1 MTLSVTLS
9 ALSPHHSMRLLN
21 QAQPMYS
28 LFNVLTDQHGAEL
41 VPVRCNR
48 QTVKRLV
55 SYFEDL
61 VTENKSS
68 VLVLE
73 GRCLDGDAERDR
85 ERLQKLAGDAR
96 HLYLFTCDPHCATRT
111 WEAPALDN
119 VTLFEE
125 REHHELENGPF
136 ILVVDPRFCGLLSC
150 AEMPRPSATH
160 AQTYAVVWTFDPN
173 VVYTA
178 VEYLL
183 ARIGTQRP
191 KARSGLQMLLNVTPT
206 RRPSLQVALT
216 FTTKLAMLMQKQGE
230 LDMATSRISSA
241 ISSTLELELIL
252 QTAVEEVGRALNARR
267 AALVLWQEGT
277 SLPEGISVYE
287 RAEDKPHETP
297 DRDAQAQRAPATD
310 SVTSYV
316 GPANP
321 AALAKLART
330 SGPLATRASVE
341 SPGTS
346 AAVPGALETP
356 LTYRNSIIGVL
367 AVEDDT
373 PNRDWEDEERL
384 MVRTVSDQLAVAISH
399 ARLFRHVQTQAMTDS
414 LTGLYNHRYFHERL
428 DREIQMAN
436 RNNESLSLIL
446 LDLDHLKRINDTH
459 GHRAGDAALCHIAA
473 ILKGTVR
480 DVDVC
485 ARYGGEEFVIILPQ
499 CEREAAFQ
507 VAERVREAIALKSV
521 PRVGAVTASIG
532 IATYPAPAMTK
543 EELIEMADRAMYL
556 AKDAGRNR
564 VRTLLYNPPDR
575 LNAYPLDGRP

>member
-1 MTLSVTLS
+1 
-9 ALSPHHSMRLLN
+9 
-21 QAQPMYS
+21 MYS
-28 LFNVLTDQHGAEL
+28 LYNVLTDQHGTEL

-61 VTENKSS
+61 VSESKCS

-73 GRCLDGDAERDR
+73 GRCLNGDPERDS

-96 HLYLFTCDPHCATRT
+96 HLFLFTCDRLCAMRT
-111 WEAPALDN
+111 WDAT
-119 VTLFEE
+119 TLNNITLVEE
-125 REHHELENGPF
+125 REHHELDNGPF

-150 AEMPRPSATH
+150 AEMPRSSATH
-160 AQTYAVVWTFDPN
+160 AETYAVVWTFDPN

-183 ARIGTQRP
+183 ARMGTQRP
-191 KARSGLQMLLNVTPT
+191 NERSGLEMLLNVTTT

-216 FTTKLAMLMQKQGE
+216 FTTKLAMLMQRQSE

-241 ISSTLELELIL
+241 ISSTLELEPIL

-267 AALVLWQEGT
+267 TALVLWQEGT

-287 RAEDKPHETP
+287 RTEETAGNALADLEAHQKRP
-297 DRDAQAQRAPATD
+297 LAMD

-316 GPANP
+316 EPLGLPVMERAARESVGRVTNP
-321 AALAKLART
+321 FSPQDTFESARLV
-330 SGPLATRASVE
+330 GAIE
-341 SPGTS
+341 
-346 AAVPGALETP
+346 VPGSLEIP

-367 AVEDDT
+367 VVEDDT
-373 PNRDWEDEERL
+373 PNRDWEDEEML

-399 ARLFRHVQTQAMTDS
+399 ARLFRHVQTQAMTDA
-414 LTGLYNHRYFHERL
+414 LTSLYNHRYFQERL
-428 DREIQMAN
+428 DREIKMAD

-459 GHRAGDAALCHIAA
+459 GHRAGDAALCHVAC
-473 ILKGTVR
+473 ILQTTVR
-480 DVDVC
+480 DIDIC

-507 VAERVREAIALKSV
+507 VAERVREAIALK
-521 PRVGAVTASIG
+521 PATKVGAVTASIG
-532 IATYPAPAMTK
+532 LATYPNPARTK
-543 EELIEMADRAMYL
+543 EELIEMADRAMYM

-564 VRTLLYNPPDR
+564 VRTLMNRASDG
-575 LNAYPLDGRP
+575 LNV

>member
-1 MTLSVTLS
+1 
-9 ALSPHHSMRLLN
+9 
-21 QAQPMYS
+21 MYS
-28 LFNVLTDQHGAEL
+28 LFNVLTDQHSAEL

-73 GRCLDGDAERDR
+73 GRCPDGDPERDR
-85 ERLQKLAGDAR
+85 ERLQKLAADAR
-96 HLYLFTCDPHCATRT
+96 HLYLFTCDSRCATRT
-111 WEAPALDN
+111 WEAPARESL
-119 VTLFEE
+119 TLFEE
-125 REHHELENGPF
+125 REHHDLENGPF
-136 ILVVDPRFCGLLSC
+136 ILVIDPRFCGLLSC
-150 AEMPRPSATH
+150 AEIPRLSPTQ

-183 ARIGTQRP
+183 ARIGPQRP
-191 KARSGLQMLLNVTPT
+191 KARSGLEMLLNATTT
-206 RRPSLQVALT
+206 RRASLRVALT
-216 FTTKLAMLMQKQGE
+216 FTTKLARLMQRQSE

-241 ISSTLELELIL
+241 ISNTLELEVIL

-267 AALVLWQEGT
+267 AALVLWREGT

-287 RAEDKPHETP
+287 RAEDKLHEAP
-297 DRDAQAQRAPATD
+297 DRELHALKAPALDSVISYLAPPTLRATEAQAQGNGNGLTNT
-310 SVTSYV
+310 VV
-316 GPANP
+316 P
-321 AALAKLART
+321 AAAFAT
-330 SGPLATRASVE
+330 SGL
-341 SPGTS
+341 S
-346 AAVPGALETP
+346 AAVDVPGSLEIP

-367 AVEDDT
+367 VVEDDT

-384 MVRTVSDQLAVAISH
+384 MVRTVSDQLAIAISH

-428 DREIQMAN
+428 DREIQMAD

-473 ILKGTVR
+473 ILKATVR
-480 DVDVC
+480 EIDIC

-507 VAERVREAIALKSV
+507 VAERVREAIALQPV
-521 PRVGAVTASIG
+521 PKVGAVTASIG
-532 IATYPAPAMTK
+532 LATYPTPAATK

-564 VRTLLYNPPDR
+564 VRTLLHRAPEN
-575 LNAYPLDGRP
+575 LNAIPAAEHP

>member
-1 MTLSVTLS
+1 M
-9 ALSPHHSMRLLN
+9 
-21 QAQPMYS
+21 
-28 LFNVLTDQHGAEL
+28 
-41 VPVRCNR
+41 
-48 QTVKRLV
+48 V

-73 GRCLDGDAERDR
+73 GRCPDGDAERDR

-96 HLYLFTCDPHCATRT
+96 HLYLFTCDSHCATRT
-111 WEAPALDN
+111 WEAPASESL
-119 VTLFEE
+119 TLFEE
-125 REHHELENGPF
+125 REHHDLENGPF
-136 ILVVDPRFCGLLSC
+136 ILVIDPRFCGLLSC
-150 AEMPRPSATH
+150 AEIPRSSANQ

-183 ARIGTQRP
+183 ARIGPQRP
-191 KARSGLQMLLNVTPT
+191 KARSGLEMLLNATTT
-206 RRPSLQVALT
+206 RRASLRVALT
-216 FTTKLAMLMQKQGE
+216 FTTKLARLMQRQSE

-241 ISSTLELELIL
+241 ISNTLELEVIL

-267 AALVLWQEGT
+267 AALVLWREGT

-287 RAEDKPHETP
+287 RAEDKLHEAS
-297 DRDAQAQRAPATD
+297 DRELHALKAPALDSVISYLAPPTLLATEKRAPGNGNGLTNTVAP
-310 SVTSYV
+310 
-316 GPANP
+316 PAVF
-321 AALAKLART
+321 AT
-330 SGPLATRASVE
+330 SGL
-341 SPGTS
+341 S
-346 AAVPGALETP
+346 AAVDVPGSLEIP

-367 AVEDDT
+367 VVEDDT

-384 MVRTVSDQLAVAISH
+384 MVRTVSDQLAIAISH

-428 DREIQMAN
+428 DREIQMAD

-473 ILKGTVR
+473 ILKATVR
-480 DVDVC
+480 EIDIC

-507 VAERVREAIALKSV
+507 VAERVREAIALKAV
-521 PRVGAVTASIG
+521 PKVGAVTASIG
-532 IATYPAPAMTK
+532 LATYPTPAATK

-564 VRTLLYNPPDR
+564 VRTMLHRAPEN
-575 LNAYPLDGRP
+575 LNALPAAERP